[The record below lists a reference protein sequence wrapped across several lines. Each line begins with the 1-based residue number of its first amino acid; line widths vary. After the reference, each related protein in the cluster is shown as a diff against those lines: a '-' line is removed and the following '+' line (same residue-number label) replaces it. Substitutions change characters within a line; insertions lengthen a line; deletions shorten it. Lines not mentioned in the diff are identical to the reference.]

1 MGGFQESL
9 TSKTPSVD
17 SLIKCCRACLSLGWS
32 MSGPKLQHLLG
43 TSVFSLML
51 LPLVLSCDSNRTMRE
66 IVEDYETVIS
76 LLLQNLENN
85 ITESLKVSHKS
96 CTGEMPECEK
106 DNERQFIYNMMCS
119 HTRLIRLFKL
129 ERLKREILC
138 SLGRYCPRK
147 QKSSQGQHTTHQ
159 HQRRKK
165 KKPGGETVEEKERT
179 EENRGTTEG
188 GERLD
193 SGKQQGRLR
202 KEISRSTEAM
212 KRRRRQCGLKVFVD
226 SLQVCYMSLAEIHG
240 DLK

>member
-1 MGGFQESL
+1 
-9 TSKTPSVD
+9 
-17 SLIKCCRACLSLGWS
+17 
-32 MSGPKLQHLLG
+32 
-43 TSVFSLML
+43 
-51 LPLVLSCDSNRTMRE
+51 MRE